1 VSATIPG
8 REAGVAVTD
17 RDNSVA
23 ILTPTGRDGPLAK
36 QVLATAN
43 VEANVCQDMHGLTEA
58 VRAGVG
64 AVIVAEEALTPAARV
79 ALTQALDAQPSW
91 SDIAVIVLTSEGELS
106 LGVSPAVNAMAG
118 RGSVTLLER
127 PVRVATLITVLTSAL
142 RARQRQYDLRDYL
155 TERLAAEQSLRES
168 EARLRGAVQAAP
180 YPMMLYTGDG
190 QVLQLSRAWTEI
202 TGYSAA
208 DLSTV
213 EKWAALGGDG
223 DAAAHPSL
231 GDALKLLS
239 SGDRTVRTR
248 EGHTRVWNF
257 HAVSLGQ
264 LPDGRSLWLTAAMDV
279 TDFRTLLNKERASR
293 ASAENANR
301 AKSDFLAV
309 MSHELRTPLN
319 AIAGYCDILEIGV
332 YGPVTNKQHEAIN
345 RIKQSE
351 VRLLSLINDVLNLAK
366 IESGRLQVDVAPVD
380 IVAVARSVESLIDP
394 QVAKKHLTYTSVFPA
409 TPAIAVADG
418 EKAGQVILNLLSNA
432 VKFTPEHGRVHLEV
446 TRRDDEIVT
455 LVSDTGP
462 GIPPDKRD
470 VIFEPFVQVGRSR
483 SSSAEG
489 TGLGLAISRDL
500 ARLMKGDI
508 TVANNG
514 DGGATFTFCLPASVA
529 QPDAPQPVER

>member
-1 VSATIPG
+1 MA
-8 REAGVAVTD
+8 ATD
-17 RDNSVA
+17 RDNTVA

-36 QVLATAN
+36 QVLGTAN
-43 VEANVCQDMHGLTEA
+43 VEANVCRDMDGLAEA

-64 AVIVAEEALTPAARV
+64 AVIVAEEALTPAAR
-79 ALTQALDAQPSW
+79 LTLTHALDAQPSW

-106 LGVSPAVNAMAG
+106 LGVSPVVNAMAG

-155 TERLAAEQSLRES
+155 SERLAAEQSLRES
-168 EARLRGAVQAAP
+168 EARLRSAVQAAP

-190 QVLQLSRAWTEI
+190 GVLQLSRAWTDI

-208 DLSTV
+208 DLTSV
-213 EKWAALGGDG
+213 VKWAALGGDG
-223 DAAAHPSL
+223 EAAAHPSL
-231 GDALKLLS
+231 GDALELLS

-248 EGHTRVWNF
+248 DGHTRMWTF
-257 HAVSLGQ
+257 HAVSLGN
-264 LPDGRSLWLTAAMDV
+264 LPDGRALWLSAAIDV
-279 TDFRTLLNKERASR
+279 TEFRALLNKERASR
-293 ASAENANR
+293 ASAEHANR

-332 YGPVTNKQHEAIN
+332 YGPVTSKQREAID

-366 IESGRLQVDVAPVD
+366 IEAGRLQVDVALVD
-380 IVAVARSVESLIDP
+380 IATVARSVEALIGP
-394 QVAKKHLTYTSVFPA
+394 QILKKHLTYTSDFPP
-409 TPAIAVADG
+409 TPAIAVADA

-446 TRRDDEIVT
+446 CCRGDDIVT
-455 LVSDTGP
+455 SISDTGP
-462 GIPPDKRD
+462 GVPPDKREA
-470 VIFEPFVQVGRSR
+470 IFEPFVQVGRSR
-483 SSSAEG
+483 SSTTEG

-508 TVANNG
+508 AVESNRGHGTR
-514 DGGATFTFCLPASVA
+514 FTFCLPASTA
-529 QPDAPQPVER
+529 SPASPA

>member
-1 VSATIPG
+1 MSAATAV
-8 REAGVAVTD
+8 REVRESATD

-36 QVLATAN
+36 QVLGMAN
-43 VEANVCQDMHGLTEA
+43 VEANVCRDMQGLARA

-64 AVIVAEEALTPAARV
+64 AVIVAEEALTPAAR
-79 ALTQALDAQPSW
+79 LTLTHALDGQPSW

-155 TERLAAEQSLRES
+155 AERLAAEQSLRES

-208 DLSTV
+208 ELTSV
-213 EKWAALGGDG
+213 VKWAALGGDG
-223 DAAAHPSL
+223 EAAAHPSL

-248 EGHTRVWNF
+248 EGYTRVWNF

-264 LPDGRSLWLTAAMDV
+264 LPDGRALWLTAAMDV
-279 TDFRTLLNKERASR
+279 TEFRTLLNKERASR

-366 IESGRLQVDVAPVD
+366 IESGRLQVDIASVD
-380 IVAVARSVESLIDP
+380 IAAVARSVEGLIGP
-394 QVAKKHLTYTSVFPA
+394 QTLKKQLTYTSVFP
-409 TPAIAVADG
+409 PAPAMAVADG

-446 TRRDDEIVT
+446 ARRGDDIVT
-455 LVSDTGP
+455 SISDTGP
-462 GIPPDKRD
+462 GIAAEKREI
-470 VIFEPFVQVGRSR
+470 IFEPFVQVGRSR
-483 SSSAEG
+483 SSTAEG

-508 TVANNG
+508 TVENNRG
-514 DGGATFTFCLPASVA
+514 DGATFTFCLPASIAPPYV
-529 QPDAPQPVER
+529 PQPVEP